1 MQPNDRKRFADALA
15 ATFAVYGQTIT
26 PDVIRIWWNVLDGY
40 RLDAVLAAL
49 SYHVGDHEGHGYRL
63 PTPADVRKHLEI
75 TLPRLAAEEARP
87 YLDEHRAR
95 IAEVSEKI
103 QRLRADVRLGLYANN
118 PTTAAT
124 MLGVLSA
131 QLAGL
136 NADPTYRKALEGPA
150 IRDEPENE
158 PPPRNWM
165 PPFLRRGIALL
176 TGGKPA

>member
-1 MQPNDRKRFADALA
+1 MQPSEKKRFADALA

-63 PTPADVRKHLEI
+63 PMPADVRKHLET
-75 TLPRLAAEEARP
+75 TLPRLAADESRP
-87 YLDEHRAR
+87 YLDEHRSR
-95 IAEVSEKI
+95 IAAVEEKI
-103 QRLRADVRLGLYANN
+103 RLLYSDVRLGLLDHTVAV
-118 PTTAAT
+118 TT
-124 MLGVLSA
+124 LGILSA

-136 NADPTYRKALEGPA
+136 NADPTYRKALAGPA

>member
-1 MQPNDRKRFADALA
+1 MQPSEKKRFADALA

-49 SYHVGDHEGHGYRL
+49 SFHVGDHEGHGYRL
-63 PTPADVRKHLEI
+63 PTPADVRKHLET
-75 TLPRLAAEEARP
+75 TLPRLAADEARP

-95 IAEVSEKI
+95 IAAVEEKI
-103 QRLRADVRLGLYANN
+103 RLLHSDVRLGLLDHTVAV
-118 PTTAAT
+118 TT
-124 MLGVLSA
+124 LGILSA

>member
-1 MQPNDRKRFADALA
+1 MQPSDRKQFGEALA
-15 ATFAVYGQTIT
+15 ATFAVYGHALT

-49 SYHVGDHEGHGYRL
+49 SFHVGDHEGHGYRL
-63 PTPADVRKHLEI
+63 PTPADVRKHLET

-87 YLDEHRAR
+87 FVEAHQAK
-95 IAEVSEKI
+95 IAAVIE
-103 QRLRADVRLGLYANN
+103 QQGRLVTDVQLGLVDHTVAAAQMNMYA
-118 PTTAAT
+118 
-124 MLGVLSA
+124 VKRRE
-131 QLAGL
+131 L
-136 NADPTYRKALEGPA
+136 NDDPAYRKALAGPA